1 MTLGSFIVL
10 ADRGELPQ
18 VVNACAQVQEEEKKK
33 NNKKR
38 GFFFNARLRDY
49 DFSRYRKFCLCVVF
63 QGFLCMAISVSAMSD
78 NFLALYLLSD
88 SLLSNVFCSAVAM
101 ELS

>member
-1 MTLGSFIVL
+1 MLV
-10 ADRGELPQ
+10 RR
-18 VVNACAQVQEEEKKK
+18 CKKK
-33 NNKKR
+33 QKR
-38 GFFFNARLRDY
+38 RTIRREFFFNARLRDY

-78 NFLALYLLSD
+78 NFHALYLLSD